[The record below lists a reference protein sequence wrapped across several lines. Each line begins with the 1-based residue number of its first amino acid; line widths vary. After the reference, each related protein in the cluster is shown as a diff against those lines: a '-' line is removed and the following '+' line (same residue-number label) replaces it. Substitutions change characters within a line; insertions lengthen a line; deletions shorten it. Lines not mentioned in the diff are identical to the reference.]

1 MELISARRTMQRRNA
16 EKGDGEKQLI
26 NQSSIYPRD
35 KVTSQRRAQLTTDI
49 VRVSA
54 D

>member
-1 MELISARRTMQRRNA
+1 MELISARRAMHRRNA
-16 EKGDGEKQLI
+16 EKDDWEKQLI

-35 KVTSQRRAQLTTDI
+35 KITSQQRAQLTADI